1 MTDGSI
7 GFISSEG
14 EVGRIA
20 ENLEELLTFLIHAG
34 NIFDFNCKHLYQ
46 NPSILTKYCDGY
58 ISTTRKN
65 YKAENKDWDRIRSD
79 IAKELSLPFDP
90 KKLADLAMVFIKQLQ
105 GIHRFLVNTLMV
117 KMSIFAIQYFQTLW
131 VYG

>member
-34 NIFDFNCKHLYQ
+34 NLFDFNCKHLYQ

-58 ISTTRKN
+58 IYQQHEKIIKLRTRTG
-65 YKAENKDWDRIRSD
+65 IGFVL
-79 IAKELSLPFDP
+79 ILP
-90 KKLADLAMVFIKQLQ
+90 K
-105 GIHRFLVNTLMV
+105 
-117 KMSIFAIQYFQTLW
+117 S
-131 VYG
+131 